1 MKMEKFNIK
10 IKVNS
15 KSYELEVE
23 PNLLLVELL
32 RNRLLL
38 TGTKNACNS
47 GECGSCTVIMNGKT
61 VLSCLIL
68 AADCDGA
75 EILTIE
81 GLAKDDGSLHPI
93 QEAFVDNGA
102 VQCGFCTPGMILSTK
117 HLLDTNP
124 NPSEEEIKQGLTG
137 NICRCTGY
145 VKIVDAVKDAAK
157 NINKN
162 E

>member
-1 MKMEKFNIK
+1 MNIK

-15 KSYELEVE
+15 KNYELEVE

-32 RNRLLL
+32 RDRLLL

-47 GECGSCTVIMNGKT
+47 GECGSCTVIMNGKSI
-61 VLSCLIL
+61 LSCLTL
-68 AADCDGA
+68 ACDCDGA

-81 GLAKDDGSLHPI
+81 GLAESDNSLHPI
-93 QEAFVDNGA
+93 QEAFVNKGA
-102 VQCGFCTPGMILSTK
+102 IQCGFCTPGMILSTK
-117 HLLDTNP
+117 YLLDTNP
-124 NPSEEEIKQGLTG
+124 NPTEEEIKQGLTG

-145 VKIVDAVKDAAK
+145 VKIIEAVKDAAEK
-157 NINKN
+157 LRILN

>member
-1 MKMEKFNIK
+1 MNIR

-15 KSYELEVE
+15 KNYELEVE

-32 RNRLLL
+32 RDRLFL

-61 VLSCLIL
+61 ILSCLTL
-68 AADCDGA
+68 ACDCDGA

-81 GLAKDDGSLHPI
+81 GLAPSQDSLHPI
-93 QEAFVDNGA
+93 QEAFVKNGA
-102 VQCGFCTPGMILSTK
+102 IQCGFCTPGMILSTK
-117 HLLDTNP
+117 YLLDN
-124 NPSEEEIKQGLTG
+124 NSSPSEEEIKQGLSG

-145 VKIVDAVKDAAK
+145 VKIIEAVKDAAK
-157 NINKN
+157 NY